1 MYPAAFEYHAP
12 ASVQDALGLLGRYR
26 DDAKLLA
33 GGHSLVP
40 MMKLRLAQP
49 KHVIDLRKVPGLS
62 GIREE
67 GGTVVIGA
75 MTTHWQMES
84 SPVLKAKWPI
94 LAETASVIGDP
105 QVRNLGTI
113 GGSLA
118 HADPA
123 ADQPATIIALGAE
136 LVCEGPRG
144 RRTVKVDEWFQGLM
158 TTALREDE
166 VLVEIRAPA
175 WPAGTGTAYL
185 KFPHPAS
192 RFAIVGVAA
201 AVTLD
206 REGKCT
212 RAGVGVTG
220 AGTRATRAKA
230 VETALVGKRLDA
242 ATIEAAAQHA
252 AEGVDVQADLQGAVE
267 YKQHLCRVF
276 AKRAITK
283 AVERARG

>member
-12 ASVQDALGLLGRYR
+12 TSVQEALGLLGRLK

-62 GIREE
+62 GIKEDK
-67 GGTVVIGA
+67 GAIVIGA
-75 MTTHWQMES
+75 MTTHWQVES
-84 SPVLKAKWPI
+84 STLIREKCPI
-94 LAETASVIGDP
+94 LSDTAAVIGDP

-123 ADQPATIIALGAE
+123 ADYPATALALGVE
-136 LVCEGPRG
+136 FVCEGPKG
-144 RRTVKVDEWFQGLM
+144 RRTVKVDDWFKGLM
-158 TTALREDE
+158 QTAVGDDE
-166 VLVEIRAPA
+166 IVVEVRVPA
-175 WPAGTGTAYL
+175 WPAGSGGAYM

-201 AVTLD
+201 MVTLD
-206 REGKCT
+206 GKAACT
-212 RAGVGVTG
+212 KVGIGVTG
-220 AGTRATRAKA
+220 AGTRAIRAKG
-230 VETALVGKRLDA
+230 VEAGLQGKTLDA
-242 ATIEAAAQHA
+242 TTIEAAAQKA
-252 AEGVDVQADLQGAVE
+252 ADGVDVQADLQGSVE
-267 YKQHLCRVF
+267 YKSHLCRVF
-276 AKRAITK
+276 ARRALEAAVKRA
-283 AVERARG
+283 RP